1 MHIKVSYLTLLIWQE
16 MQKCFEE
23 KDIGMLQEVVAKMK
37 PEDAEYHIKRC
48 IDSGKCYYMSNSATR
63 QPEVEN

>member
-1 MHIKVSYLTLLIWQE
+1 

-48 IDSGKCYYMSNSATR
+48 IDSGKCYHMSYSAT
-63 QPEVEN
+63 QQLLVEN